1 MQTYRALNEIIDLV
15 PVNKIIAFGGDYR
28 VCVQKVY
35 GHLVLTREVV
45 ATVMARRLDR
55 GLVDLEQALWLARR
69 LFYENAA
76 ELYLQAPPNRSRQ

>member
-35 GHLVLTREVV
+35 GHLVMAREVI
-45 ATVMARRLDR
+45 AQILADR
-55 GLVDLEQALWLARR
+55 IEDGDFDKEYAMYLAKLW
-69 LFYENAA
+69 FYENPCRIYN
-76 ELYLQAPPNRSRQ
+76 L